1 MYTRRLYFIRHGATA
16 GNLQGRYVGRTDE
29 ELLEESAVSLSKKD
43 KLFGRVYTSPMKRCI
58 QTAECLCAS
67 RNYTV
72 IEQFT
77 ERDFGAYEYKNYKEL
92 SGDIRY
98 QKWIDSNGTLPFPE
112 GEDEELFYQR
122 CIHGLQKM
130 LLCEEQYG
138 IAEAP
143 VICILHGGVIMA
155 LLCRFNANVGGENS
169 NGGMSGLKKY
179 FYDYQCKN
187 GEGYV
192 ITCKWSD
199 ACNPQFTDIKKYPI
213 KDI

>member
-29 ELLEESAVSLSKKD
+29 GLLEESVVSLTKKD

-67 RNYTV
+67 RNHTV
-72 IEQFT
+72 IAQFT
-77 ERDFGAYEYKNYKEL
+77 ERDFGAYEYKNYREL

-112 GEDEELFYQR
+112 GEDEELFYKR

-138 IAEAP
+138 VKDAP

-155 LLCRFNANVGGENS
+155 LLFLL
-169 NGGMSGLKKY
+169 SGSGKS

-187 GEGYV
+187 EEGYV
-192 ITCKWSD
+192 LTCKWSD
-199 ACNPQFTDIKKYPI
+199 ACAPCFTDIKKYPP